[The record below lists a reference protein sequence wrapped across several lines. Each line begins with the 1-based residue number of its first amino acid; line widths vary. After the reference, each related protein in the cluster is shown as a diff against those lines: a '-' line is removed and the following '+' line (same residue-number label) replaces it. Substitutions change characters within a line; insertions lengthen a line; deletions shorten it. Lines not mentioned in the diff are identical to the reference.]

1 MTRVAVIQM
10 AMGEDVH
17 ENVGRAGQLVA
28 EAAKQ
33 GAQLALLP
41 ELFSSLYFPARP
53 DAAHFQLASTPER
66 DEAVQA
72 MRVLAATHGM
82 VLPVSYFERARGV
95 GGNEQFFNSVIVFD
109 ADGREL
115 GRYRKTHI
123 PDGPGYEEK
132 TFFAPG
138 DTGFRV
144 FDTRAGR
151 IGVAICWD
159 QWFPESAR
167 ALTLLGADVL
177 LYPTAIGS
185 EPNRPEVD
193 TQAPWQ
199 RVMLGHAVA
208 NTIPVV
214 ASNRVGDEHGQ
225 LFYGSSFVC
234 NERGDLL
241 VDMDRTQEGVQSVEL
256 DLDTIRE
263 QRAWWALLRDRRP
276 EMYSKL
282 TER

>member
-1 MTRVAVIQM
+1 VTRVAVIQM
-10 AMGEDVH
+10 AMSDDVH
-17 ENVGRAGQLVA
+17 DNVGRAGQLVA
-28 EAAKQ
+28 EAAAQ

-53 DAAHFQLASTPER
+53 DPAHFQLANPPER

-72 MRVLAATHGM
+72 MRVLAATHGI
-82 VLPVSYFERARGV
+82 VLPVSYFERDGDR
-95 GGNEQFFNSVIVFD
+95 FYNSVIVFD

-132 TFFAPG
+132 TYFAPG

-177 LYPTAIGS
+177 VYPTAIGS

-193 TQAPWQ
+193 TQAPWR

-208 NTIPVV
+208 NTIPIL
-214 ASNRVGDEHGQ
+214 ASNRVGNEHGQ
-225 LFYGSSFVC
+225 VFYGSSFVC

-241 VDMDRTQEGVQSVEL
+241 VDMDRTQEGVQSAPL
-256 DLDTIRE
+256 DLDAIRE

-276 EMYSKL
+276 GMYGKL
-282 TER
+282 VEP